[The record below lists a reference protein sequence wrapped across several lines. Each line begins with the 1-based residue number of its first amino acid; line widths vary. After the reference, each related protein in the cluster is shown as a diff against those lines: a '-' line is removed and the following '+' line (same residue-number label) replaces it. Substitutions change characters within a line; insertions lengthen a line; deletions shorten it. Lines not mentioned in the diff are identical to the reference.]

1 MYPRSKEPSP
11 PVLRVGMEAMGRVV
25 MTLIAMVVVLAVDL
39 CWWSGDGADCDGN
52 GGSSRI
58 VLRDW

>member
-1 MYPRSKEPSP
+1 
-11 PVLRVGMEAMGRVV
+11 